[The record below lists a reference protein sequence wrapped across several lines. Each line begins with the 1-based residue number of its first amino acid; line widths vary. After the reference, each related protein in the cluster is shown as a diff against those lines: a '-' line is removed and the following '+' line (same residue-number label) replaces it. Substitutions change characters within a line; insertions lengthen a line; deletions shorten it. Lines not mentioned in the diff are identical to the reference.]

1 MSAHLARHAS
11 FSPTEPTAMTTRAM
25 ATDRAESA
33 AGERRKYRLVDDETR
48 DAAIGTVCTAIE
60 QGTSFTAACAVVAA
74 HIGVAATTVR
84 GWVNDSGRRPRTDY
98 DEVLELR
105 RALAAAAELNHRLA
119 AGRDTPSTELR

>member
-1 MSAHLARHAS
+1 MSAHLARH
-11 FSPTEPTAMTTRAM
+11 TTMTPD
-25 ATDRAESA
+25 ATESA
-33 AGERRKYRLVDDETR
+33 GACSAVGERRKYRLVDDDTR

-119 AGRDTPSTELR
+119 AGREPPTTELR

>member
-1 MSAHLARHAS
+1 MSADLARHTT
-11 FSPTEPTAMTTRAM
+11 FSSNAGQPDT
-25 ATDRAESA
+25 SA
-33 AGERRKYRLVDDETR
+33 AGADRRKYRLVDDETR

-60 QGTSFTAACAVVAA
+60 DGTSFTAACAVVAA

-119 AGRDTPSTELR
+119 AGRDTSELR